1 MQLNVFVLH
10 VMRIHVHVLHPFT
23 LSILVSQSIVFD
35 IKIAVHDTIDG
46 IKILSCTCDI
56 FMFRGQSWS
65 WPAAFVCF
73 ESSFHCGRAYSYNV
87 PLWCMT
93 SIFQGGRMFL
103 LSLLE
108 IYELYRKLL
117 CGAIFF
123 CFCFSHWQT
132 SDTRE
137 SSPQTWLQH
146 HGDRGKISLTSRWL
160 TCGLS

>member
-73 ESSFHCGRAYSYNV
+73 ESSFPRGRAYSYNV
-87 PLWCMT
+87 PL
-93 SIFQGGRMFL
+93 
-103 LSLLE
+103 
-108 IYELYRKLL
+108 
-117 CGAIFF
+117 
-123 CFCFSHWQT
+123 
-132 SDTRE
+132 
-137 SSPQTWLQH
+137 
-146 HGDRGKISLTSRWL
+146 
-160 TCGLS
+160 